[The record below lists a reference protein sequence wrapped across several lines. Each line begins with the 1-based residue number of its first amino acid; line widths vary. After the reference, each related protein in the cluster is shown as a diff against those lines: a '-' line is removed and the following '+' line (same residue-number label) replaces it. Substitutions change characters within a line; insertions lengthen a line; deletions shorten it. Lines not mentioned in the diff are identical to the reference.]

1 MNQLNECKR
10 RIEELELNNEQ
21 LRHAAIAHV
30 ESKPTTLDNEERNKF
45 EQEIN
50 QLKQQ
55 LTDENEQYKKKLD
68 EIQVKYLVFL
78 YFSFFYE
85 YFCYLEST
93 SITRK

>member
-30 ESKPTTLDNEERNKF
+30 EPKPTTLDNEERNKF

-55 LTDENEQYKKKLD
+55 LTDENEQYKKKFD
-68 EIQVKYLVFL
+68 EIQVKYLLVV
-78 YFSFFYE
+78 FSFHF
-85 YFCYLEST
+85 SRHI
-93 SITRK
+93 SVI